1 MKNNCSTVIVQ
12 DPIEALALTRR
23 RASLIILITFQ
34 SRISNLLV
42 ACSHEKQQCRVIP
55 SKCDLLQAYPFL
67 LRISIEPQ
75 KTILKSFLWQDY
87 NEPKAGILISIQRIV
102 FNRYIYICIYIQ
114 GKSLGEVL
122 PLLELLKT
130 RISVAY
136 ANRVPFPTRAGS
148 NVADVIKTS
157 GETKKKRDQSTRTRL
172 ILIGT

>member
-1 MKNNCSTVIVQ
+1 MKNNCSTFIVQ

-23 RASLIILITFQ
+23 RASLIVLITFQ

-75 KTILKSFLWQDY
+75 KTILKSFLWQEITSQKLEFYFPYRGSFLTD
-87 NEPKAGILISIQRIV
+87 
-102 FNRYIYICIYIQ
+102 IYICIYIQ
-114 GKSLGEVL
+114 EKSLCEVL

-157 GETKKKRDQSTRTRL
+157 GETKKKRDQSIRTRL